1 VNVIDLL
8 QREQEKPEVPVLRSG
23 DTVRVHVKVVEG
35 TRERIQVFEGV
46 VIAVNGTTGLHTSFT
61 VRRVSHGVGVERTFL
76 VHSPRLDRIEVLRHG
91 DVRRAK
97 LYYLREK
104 VGKRARIRERRE
116 PIGGGSM
123 VNRSA
128 AGAVE
133 SDELLA
139 SDVVH
144 DDEVVEELPVDH
156 EALTDAVAADVPED
170 GTAAVDVAKN
180 TTAAAVPA
188 KAGAADEEADN
199 G

>member
-76 VHSPRLDRIEVLRHG
+76 VHSPRLDRIDVLRHG

-116 PIGGGSM
+116 PIGGSSM
-123 VNRSA
+123 VNRRVASA
-128 AGAVE
+128 AEGHDLLTAAVDD
-133 SDELLA
+133 DELLTGGL
-139 SDVVH
+139 V
-144 DDEVVEELPVDH
+144 DEDEL
-156 EALTDAVAADVPED
+156 LDAVAAEDATVPDADVPD
-170 GTAAVDVAKN
+170 A
-180 TTAAAVPA
+180 TTTAAVPA
-188 KAGAADEEADN
+188 KAGAADEETDN